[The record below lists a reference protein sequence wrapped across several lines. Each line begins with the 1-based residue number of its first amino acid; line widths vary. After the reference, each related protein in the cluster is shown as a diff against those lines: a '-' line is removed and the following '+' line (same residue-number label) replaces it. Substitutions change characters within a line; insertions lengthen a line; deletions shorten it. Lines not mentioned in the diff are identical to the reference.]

1 MGKSPGGTFVPMS
14 ELVDF
19 RYAKLEREV
28 NLNVCKILS
37 SINILE
43 LFLTSLGMSE
53 VDTVRA
59 WGGQTSTPLISKYFS
74 EMFSP
79 SHITLTNNNLNK
91 DFKSVKRP
99 YEVEKLKL
107 VRKIFSG

>member
-1 MGKSPGGTFVPMS
+1 MS

-19 RYAKLEREV
+19 QYTKLEREV
-28 NLNVCKILS
+28 NLTVCKIFS

-59 WGGQTSTPLISKYFS
+59 WDGQTSTLLISKYELVNTS
-74 EMFSP
+74 LKIKERVARD
-79 SHITLTNNNLNK
+79 LNA
-91 DFKSVKRP
+91 
-99 YEVEKLKL
+99 
-107 VRKIFSG
+107 

>member
-19 RYAKLEREV
+19 QYTKLERAV
-28 NLNVCKILS
+28 NLTVCKILS
-37 SINILE
+37 SINIPE

-59 WGGQTSTPLISKYFS
+59 WDGQTSTLLISKYFS
-74 EMFSP
+74 EIFSS
-79 SHITLTNNNLNK
+79 SHIKLTNNNLNK
-91 DFKSVKRP
+91 DSKSVER
-99 YEVEKLKL
+99 L
-107 VRKIFSG
+107 